1 MSSSS
6 LDDLGKLVLRLGL
19 GALLLLHGLSKLD
32 GGVDWIAGMVAA
44 RGLPGFV
51 AYGVYIG
58 EIVAPVLIILGIY
71 ARIGGLIAVINMLF
85 VLGLVHMKDLF
96 ILGKSGGWAMELQ
109 GLYLVGGLVILL
121 MGAGGY
127 SLGGRSGKFN

>member
-19 GALLLLHGLSKLD
+19 GILLLLHGLSKLD

-71 ARIGGLIAVINMLF
+71 SRIGGLIAVINMLF

-96 ILGKSGGWAMELQ
+96 MLGKSGGWALELQ

-127 SLGGRSGKFN
+127 SLAGRSGKFN

>member
-58 EIVAPVLIILGIY
+58 EIVAPALIILGIY

-85 VLGLVHMKDLF
+85 VLGLVHLKDLF
-96 ILGKSGGWAMELQ
+96 VLGKSGGWALELQ

-121 MGAGGY
+121 IGAGRY

>member
-58 EIVAPVLIILGIY
+58 EIVAPALIILGIY
-71 ARIGGLIAVINMLF
+71 ARIGGLIAAINMLF
-85 VLGLVHMKDLF
+85 VLGLVHLKDLF
-96 ILGKSGGWAMELQ
+96 VLGKSGGWALELQ

-121 MGAGGY
+121 IGAGRY